1 MSSAVLGRWS
11 KVFVLV
17 SACLFCFAQLA
28 VAEQEVA
35 TGADTDEREVD
46 PGNDASDEVNPE
58 ESVAE
63 ESVAEESPK
72 RNGPFFN
79 IWEYRVHNNTLLNRK
94 TIELALFSHLGANR
108 NIDDIYDA
116 ADHLK
121 EVYRSEGYPSVDVIV
136 PPQDIVNGVV
146 KFEVMEG
153 KVSRLRVSGSRYF
166 SLRKIKSEV
175 ESIQQGQPVHIPS
188 FQEDVSQL
196 NRKTP
201 NLRVT
206 PVFKQGRAPGTVEVD
221 LRVRDKFPINSAVEL
236 NNYAS
241 RNTTDT
247 RLSASFGYENL
258 WLENHSWSLQLQTSP
273 EDTDEVR
280 VLATTYI
287 FPANDSA
294 KLAVYAVK
302 SDSEISAIGDSVVIG
317 SGEVFGVRYVVPLNS
332 KRTYLHSISAGIDYK
347 DFDETI
353 SVLGSDNPNDQG
365 YSRPISYGSFTG
377 LYNATFLG
385 ESDTTKL
392 GFGVSFGIRNFPGG
406 SGQEGFNKKR
416 DDAKSNFIHLQAKV
430 DRQDRFDSGWR
441 LNTRSKIQLADSSLI
456 SNEQFSAGG
465 NSSVRGYYESQQ
477 LGDDGITAS
486 VEIETK
492 SYADWFPGIANEF
505 RLRSFLDAAYLI
517 IRDELVSEGI
527 TVGTKDA
534 EYSIHSVGLGATL
547 TGVGGFETVIDI
559 GYPLKDSGDV
569 DEGDIKVHALIKYE
583 F

>member
-196 NRKTP
+196 RFMRK
-201 NLRVT
+201 
-206 PVFKQGRAPGTVEVD
+206 
-221 LRVRDKFPINSAVEL
+221 L
-236 NNYAS
+236 N
-241 RNTTDT
+241 
-247 RLSASFGYENL
+247 
-258 WLENHSWSLQLQTSP
+258 
-273 EDTDEVR
+273 
-280 VLATTYI
+280 
-287 FPANDSA
+287 
-294 KLAVYAVK
+294 
-302 SDSEISAIGDSVVIG
+302 
-317 SGEVFGVRYVVPLNS
+317 
-332 KRTYLHSISAGIDYK
+332 
-347 DFDETI
+347 
-353 SVLGSDNPNDQG
+353 
-365 YSRPISYGSFTG
+365 
-377 LYNATFLG
+377 
-385 ESDTTKL
+385 
-392 GFGVSFGIRNFPGG
+392 
-406 SGQEGFNKKR
+406 
-416 DDAKSNFIHLQAKV
+416 
-430 DRQDRFDSGWR
+430 
-441 LNTRSKIQLADSSLI
+441 
-456 SNEQFSAGG
+456 
-465 NSSVRGYYESQQ
+465 
-477 LGDDGITAS
+477 
-486 VEIETK
+486 
-492 SYADWFPGIANEF
+492 
-505 RLRSFLDAAYLI
+505 LI
-517 IRDELVSEGI
+517 IYITLV
-527 TVGTKDA
+527 
-534 EYSIHSVGLGATL
+534 
-547 TGVGGFETVIDI
+547 F
-559 GYPLKDSGDV
+559 
-569 DEGDIKVHALIKYE
+569 
-583 F
+583 